1 MRKREIILSKI
12 GKNYNPIF
20 QKIKNCQT
28 FSMSKKV
35 EKVINLSNFIK
46 FLVILIQKSY
56 NFVKFFTKI
65 YKMLAQRIDYGIWVN
80 L

>member
-1 MRKREIILSKI
+1 
-12 GKNYNPIF
+12 
-20 QKIKNCQT
+20 
-28 FSMSKKV
+28 MSKKV
-35 EKVINLSNFIK
+35 ENVINLSNFIK

-65 YKMLAQRIDYGIWVN
+65 CKMLAQRIDYGIWVN